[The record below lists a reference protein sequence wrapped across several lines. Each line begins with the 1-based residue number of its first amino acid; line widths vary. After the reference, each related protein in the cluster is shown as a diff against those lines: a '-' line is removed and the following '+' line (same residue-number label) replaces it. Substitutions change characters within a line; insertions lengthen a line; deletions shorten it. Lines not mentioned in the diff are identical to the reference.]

1 MTCSGSYMFGGYQ
14 YSKKRKSKYGRSR
27 YGRGTKSRTR
37 RRSKITKYNNMSR
50 SRSRSIGLSLAR
62 DRTYSGGSNSI
73 SGVPTGYSTGGLLN
87 PMLSSLANPPI
98 IKPYNSCL

>member
-1 MTCSGSYMFGGYQ
+1 MTCSCSRMFGGYQ

-27 YGRGTKSRTR
+27 YGRGTKSGTR

-50 SRSRSIGLSLAR
+50 SRSIGLALAR
-62 DRTYSGGSNSI
+62 GRTYSGGSNSI

>member
-14 YSKKRKSKYGRSR
+14 YSKKRKSRYGRSR

-50 SRSRSIGLSLAR
+50 SRSIGLSLAR
-62 DRTYSGGSNSI
+62 GRTYSGGSNSI